1 MNMTFEMNNERKTAN
16 PNAELKAKS
25 PVVEVFAAMAK
36 GESLDRFGKKA
47 DAAVAHIKTLGERA
61 ANGDFGAISELN
73 EIRRFV
79 IEPLLMEEIKLLSVF
94 GGYQNLAWDD
104 SIEREV
110 YKHVGE
116 QSRIQAPNGDVT
128 FPAIQLERY
137 SVPSFTVSG
146 GYQVDYR
153 RIQLG
158 DMSKENEGMAQV
170 RIDIMNRAKR
180 AIIKKVY
187 DAVKNATGV
196 KYWVEAA
203 GLTKSAVDGVIGNVR
218 RIGRPTVVGDYALL
232 SEFTPW
238 AGYVGSITP
247 NTILGISDEIINEL
261 AQNGLLGMY
270 NGAVLAEIDN
280 PYDFTAMNAGGTNF
294 ETMLPQGLG
303 FVLPTGG
310 KSPIMT
316 WTRGGLTSFSGN
328 DVKTGRVLTR
338 FDLEVACDVAK
349 DREFEI
355 GVLLDTNLTAA
366 SAL

>member
-1 MNMTFEMNNERKTAN
+1 MITFEMNNERKTVN

-25 PVVEVFAAMAK
+25 PVVEVFAALVK
-36 GESLDRFGKKA
+36 GESLDRFGAKA
-47 DAAVAHIKTLGERA
+47 DPAVAHIKTLGERA

-79 IEPLLMEEIKLLSVF
+79 IEPLLMEEIKMLSVF
-94 GGYQNLAWDD
+94 GAYENVAWDD
-104 SIEREV
+104 TIEREV

-116 QSRIQAPNGDVT
+116 KSREQAANGDVV
-128 FPAIQLERY
+128 FPAVQLERY
-137 SVPSFTVSG
+137 NVPTFTVSG

-158 DMSKENEGMAQV
+158 DMTKENEGMAQV
-170 RIDIMNRAKR
+170 RIDILNRAKR
-180 AIIKKVY
+180 AIIRKVY
-187 DAVKNATGV
+187 FAIRNATGV
-196 KYWVEAA
+196 KYHVEAA
-203 GLTKSAVDGVIGNVR
+203 GLTKQAVDGVIANVR

-238 AGYVGSITP
+238 AGYVGSVAS
-247 NTILGISDEIINEL
+247 NTITGISEEIMNEL

-280 PYDFTAMNAGGTNF
+280 PYDFSALNSAGTNF

-303 FVLPTGG
+303 FVLPAGG
-310 KSPIMT
+310 KSPIKT
-316 WTRGGLTSFSGN
+316 WTRGGLTTFSGN

-338 FDLEVACDVAK
+338 FDLECAVDVAK
-349 DREFEI
+349 EREFEI
-355 GVLLDTNLTAA
+355 GVLLDTNLTA
-366 SAL
+366 LTDL